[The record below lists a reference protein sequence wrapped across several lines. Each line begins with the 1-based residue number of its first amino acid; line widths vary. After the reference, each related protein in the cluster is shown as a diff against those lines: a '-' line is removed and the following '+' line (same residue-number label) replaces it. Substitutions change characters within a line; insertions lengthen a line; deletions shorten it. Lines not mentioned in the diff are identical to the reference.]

1 MIQIL
6 AISFSRLG
14 LAFIVAARISAEE
27 FEDVP

>member
-6 AISFSRLG
+6 AIFFSRTG
-14 LAFIVAARISAEE
+14 LAFIVAVRISAEE